1 VVEKESFKT
10 LLQYLRPSLHEQNI
24 PSRRSISREIWSQ
37 ADFALAKLHS
47 KLQVRGL
54 SSVNF
59 LPLMHALQS
68 IDSLISF
75 SFDAGETPFSKH
87 PILAVQGHW
96 IDSPPHNPR
105 DWTLCTQTFAF
116 AHIKGRHTG
125 QRLARL
131 LRSRL
136 NKAGVVGSQIGWLV
150 GDNAEVNDVI
160 VRNVAHDIIQEFG
173 DDADPGWQ
181 RGGKQRRLR

>member
-54 SSVNF
+54 
-59 LPLMHALQS
+59 
-68 IDSLISF
+68 
-75 SFDAGETPFSKH
+75 SKH